1 MYDSNYYVAV
11 DENGQP
17 YIAHALFRSSAS
29 SDGGGRGRHKYL
41 AKFEKFFDNGK
52 TFYAYTQQQ
61 VQQAMNR
68 GRNKAK
74 YLQAKATVNARAAKY
89 KAGQKVKSAREA
101 LSTTAKNIQNKAKY
115 AKAKATVETRAAMY
129 HLKKHANDSL
139 ATIKQKFAYGKA
151 KTTVESRAAAYHIKK
166 HATETLGDIKS
177 QLNFRGKQIETR
189 AGVAQREAGKA
200 ANKAVNKVNEAADKA
215 QSQLNFRGKQIETR
229 AGVAQREIGKAVN
242 KATNNYI
249 ENSKEK
255 KDLDDAE
262 KNLNRAVEDYKH
274 ATNLSAAAT
283 KRLDSARDN
292 MRDTS
297 KALSDALDKYEKAR
311 GTDSELSAYYDYQS
325 AKKASD
331 KASNEYRT
339 VLRSTVENNP
349 RRTANVDKAAASVS
363 EYTRQLQNA
372 RDKYNNSLVGW
383 LDRNVNEAQYKA
395 SSGTTIIDK
404 SKGKRRVYTIK

>member
-1 MYDSNYYVAV
+1 MNNSNYYVGV

-17 YIAHALFRSSAS
+17 YIAHASSRPSAS
-29 SDGGGRGRHKYL
+29 SDGGGRGRHKYM
-41 AKFEKFFDNGK
+41 AKFENFFNNGK
-52 TFYAYTQQQ
+52 AFYAYTQEQ
-61 VQQAMNR
+61 VRQAMNR

-74 YLQAKATVNARAAKY
+74 SQLNFRAKQIKTRAGVAKRELSKAANRAKLNISKTADKARRDLEFRGKQI
-89 KAGQKVKSAREA
+89 KTRAGVAERA
-101 LSTTAKNIQNKAKY
+101 INKA
-115 AKAKATVETRAAMY
+115 A
-129 HLKKHANDSL
+129 D
-139 ATIKQKFAYGKA
+139 
-151 KTTVESRAAAYHIKK
+151 HIKK
-166 HATETLGDIKS
+166 HATETLGNIKS
-177 QLNFRGKQIETR
+177 QLNFRGKQIKTRAGVAERAINKAADQVKKHGNETLGDIKSQLAFKGKQIETR

-200 ANKAVNKVNEAADKA
+200 VNKAV
-215 QSQLNFRGKQIETR
+215 
-229 AGVAQREIGKAVN
+229 
-242 KATNNYI
+242 NNYI

-255 KDLDDAE
+255 KALDDAE

-311 GTDSELSAYYDYQS
+311 GTDDELSAYYDYQS

-339 VLRSTVENNP
+339 VLRNTVENNP
-349 RRTANVDKAAASVS
+349 RHTANTDKASASIG

-372 RDKYNNSLVGW
+372 RMKYNDSLAGL
-383 LDRNVNEAQYKA
+383 LDRNVNKAQRKNT
-395 SSGTTIIDK
+395 SGHIVIDK
-404 SKGKRRVYTIK
+404 SRGKKRVYTVK